1 MSLVIAD
8 KKIKGSFDFFSDFF
22 KAVDTSIADKGI
34 VYISVEDNTLSMYS
48 EDKIDGISAGV
59 SVSLNTKVPAAC
71 EPFYF
76 GVDAERVV
84 AFFKKLYPGEVTIT
98 LKNNKK
104 GNTVEFKEDNI
115 KASFVVVAKKRRI
128 RLPELNRIEG
138 DSCQWIVEGVGDCL
152 SAISETSKKGSV
164 NKFAGILVD
173 TKGGVSR
180 ICKFS
185 QISFYLKTGNA
196 LFTGDSRFILPD
208 TLAKV
213 CRSFKKSVKSIVLS
227 SSTNIAGVELTN
239 GTLITLPV
247 PHDSYP
253 LEYASHFSL
262 TNNSRLQELRE
273 CYKLDASALAS
284 AVDLVTSSLGPTDSW
299 ITFKILGQSGDSL
312 VWEISGKSHKGV
324 EVSEKI
330 LSSHGK
336 VVEGFM
342 LNKERLSKA
351 LNLFKDEIYLCDLN
365 SSVAAFTDAE
375 GYRVSLLVKAAI

>member
-1 MSLVIAD
+1 MSITISD
-8 KKIKGSFDFFSDFF
+8 KKIKGPFEFFADFF
-22 KAVDTSIADKGI
+22 KAVDTSITDKSV
-34 VYISVEDNTLSMYS
+34 VYVSVEANTLSMYS
-48 EDKIDGISAGV
+48 EDKVGGISAGV
-59 SVSLNTKVPAAC
+59 SVSLNTPVQAAC

-84 AFFKKLYPGEVTIT
+84 AFFKKLYPGEVSIT
-98 LKNNKK
+98 LKSNKK

-128 RLPELNRIEG
+128 RLPEFNRIEG

-152 SAISETSKKGSV
+152 SSISETSKKGSI

-173 TKGGVSR
+173 TKDGISR

-185 QISFYLKTGNA
+185 QISFYIKTGSA

-227 SSTNIAGVELTN
+227 STTNIAGVELTN

-253 LEYASHFSL
+253 LEYANHFSL
-262 TNNSRLQELRE
+262 QSNARLQDLRD
-273 CYKLDASALAS
+273 CYKMDASSLTS
-284 AVDLVTSSLGPTDSW
+284 AVDLVSSSLGPTDSW
-299 ITFKILGQSGDSL
+299 IIFKILGQSGDNL

-342 LNKERLSKA
+342 VNKERLIKA
-351 LNLFKDEIYLCDLN
+351 LSLFSDEIYFCDLN
-365 SSVAAFTDAE
+365 SSVASFTDAS
-375 GYRVSLLVKAAI
+375 GFRVSLLVKAAI